1 MIYLI
6 SHAPCVAT
14 YLRCGGDVN
23 NQIRKGFLLSLPVKK
38 SKIGECLATL
48 QARTWLTRA
57 LSSSFL
63 HRVGQADK
71 VSQGSVATYARTGGS
86 FNNQFTN
93 NLLRNLHWKDFVN
106 RLRFERIMAMRLW
119 PHFFG
124 PPYTQIT
131 PTNQHA
137 SCASGWV
144 WIPSWQIFKLRT
156 PRF

>member
-57 LSSSFL
+57 LSSSFCIVL
-63 HRVGQADK
+63 ARRTKFHRVVWQHM
-71 VSQGSVATYARTGGS
+71 QGVVEVLITS
-86 FNNQFTN
+86 
-93 NLLRNLHWKDFVN
+93 LL
-106 RLRFERIMAMRLW
+106 II
-119 PHFFG
+119 
-124 PPYTQIT
+124 Y
-131 PTNQHA
+131 
-137 SCASGWV
+137 
-144 WIPSWQIFKLRT
+144 
-156 PRF
+156 